1 MKQEMKCPIC
11 GKTFTDPPALSRKDN
26 ETQICPE
33 CGINEALE
41 AFYEADGRSPEE
53 LEEAKATIHEMLANK
68 PGHGA

>member
-1 MKQEMKCPIC
+1 MKQEMKCQIC

-53 LEEAKATIHEMLANK
+53 LEEAKATIHEMLANT